1 MKKKLRKQ
9 FQKEYPWWDHFH
21 MFKMLQDW
29 LEHSSKMHK
38 ERGCLVRSD
47 VTAKQMKIAAAL
59 IKRINE
65 DEYSSPNKVFGCR
78 NRHIQGDFCGL
89 GAEGFSYNPKEQEL
103 RKQDVEYLF
112 DFMKKHVL
120 TWWD

>member
-1 MKKKLRKQ
+1 MKKKLRRQ
-9 FQKEYPWWDHFH
+9 IQKEYPWWDHFH

-47 VTAKQMKIAAAL
+47 ATAKQMKIAAAL

-65 DEYSSPNKVFGCR
+65 DSYDTPNKVFDCR
-78 NRHIQGDFCGL
+78 NTYIKGTFCGI
-89 GAEGFSYNPKEQEL
+89 ENEVFSYNPKGHEL
-103 RKQDVEYLF
+103 RNQDVEYLF
-112 DFMKKHVL
+112 DFIKKHVL
-120 TWWD
+120 HWWD